1 MLCVNKFVNC
11 HDMNGQCCE
20 RQMQEEKKTQDKTSR
35 PDVPLLTEKVDCSS
49 DVIVKKCPKSNLKNP
64 SLALSPRSAPW
75 LGVLHTVIVTGGC
88 KG

>member
-11 HDMNGQCCE
+11 HDLNGQHYE
-20 RQMQEEKKTQDKTSR
+20 RQMHEKKTQDKTSR
-35 PDVPLLTEKVDCSS
+35 PDVPLLTEKVDYSS

-64 SLALSPRSAPW
+64 SLALSLGSAPW
-75 LGVLHTVIVTGGC
+75 LGVLHTVIVTGSC